1 MPSKPEVPS
10 SSKGRNKTVRIGTG
24 LLESVKDFLK
34 TDEAMKMGLD
44 SDKDVV
50 HAALLDFLK
59 TTGYFSQPS
68 GSKKEE
74 SDSEQSR

>member
-1 MPSKPEVPS
+1 MPSNPEVPS
-10 SSKGRNKTVRIGTG
+10 ISKGRNKTVRIGTG

-50 HAALLDFLK
+50 HAALLEFFK
-59 TTGYFSQPS
+59 ETGYYEKIYGKRKAS
-68 GSKKEE
+68 
-74 SDSEQSR
+74 SD